1 MRWNGKEKNNGWKTY
16 FALFPTK
23 IGDTYVWL
31 EPYIRRWEGYYYNVD
46 FYEGCA
52 ERVGYPCDCFRH

>member
-1 MRWNGKEKNNGWKTY
+1 MRWNRKEKNNGWKVR
-16 FALFPTK
+16 FAFYPIK
-23 IGDTYVWL
+23 IGDTWIWF
-31 EPYIRRWEGYYYNVD
+31 ERYISRFEGLYYSVD